1 MPRSASEAGSGTAD
15 WPDGFAGSDAH
26 KAQKRYRRPPETD
39 CRQVTPDLSR
49 ASVVTTLERA
59 HTLSPSSER
68 SGSSNPAEEGKLQSI
83 QFQINTVTKIY
94 RSTKRSAAFSL
105 SLSVGL

>member
-15 WPDGFAGSDAH
+15 WPDGLRGFGR
-26 KAQKRYRRPPETD
+26 AQGAENYRRPPETD
-39 CRQVTPDLSR
+39 CRQVTPDLLR
-49 ASVVTTLERA
+49 ASVVTTPERA

-83 QFQINTVTKIY
+83 QLQINTVTKIY
-94 RSTKRSAAFSL
+94 RLTKRSAAFSL
-105 SLSVGL
+105 SGSVGL